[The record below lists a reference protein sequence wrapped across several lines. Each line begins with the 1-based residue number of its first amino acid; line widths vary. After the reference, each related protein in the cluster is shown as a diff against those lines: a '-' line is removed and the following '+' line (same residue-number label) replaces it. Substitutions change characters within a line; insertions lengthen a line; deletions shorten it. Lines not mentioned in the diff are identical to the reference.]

1 MRGTR
6 MVGEKSERRP
16 LSQRR
21 WLSPVMRVL
30 NVAPKLILRSP
41 LHSLMDDDLTLLAFT
56 GRASGR
62 SYMVP
67 VSYVE
72 DEGALLIGTDRPWR
86 KNIRTGEWL
95 SVWLKGRERQSL
107 AEVVSEESEVARLF
121 GIILP
126 KNPALGRFLGIGL
139 DLDGWPNPDDMRRA
153 VGRGVAVIRLDP
165 R

>member
-1 MRGTR
+1 MSGTTK
-6 MVGEKSERRP
+6 VEVESGRRT
-16 LSQRR
+16 LSGRR
-21 WLSPVMRVL
+21 WLFPVMRVL
-30 NVAPKLILRSP
+30 NVVPKFVLRSP
-41 LHSLMDDDLTLLAFT
+41 LHGLMDDDLTLLAFT

-72 DEGALLIGTDRPWR
+72 YEGILLIGTDRPWR
-86 KNIRTGEWL
+86 KNIRTGDRVK
-95 SVWLKGRERQSL
+95 VWLKGRERQSL
-107 AEVVSEESEVARLF
+107 AEVVSDEAEVARLF